1 MKLRSD
7 DVLGLRLL
15 TFELVWELEFELELE
30 FKFEHEFEWS
40 RGKVIVL
47 EDKGWEEEFN
57 FEVTILFTS

>member
-15 TFELVWELEFELELE
+15 TFELVRELEFEFELE
-30 FKFEHEFEWS
+30 FKFEQEFEWS

-47 EDKGWEEEFN
+47 EDKG
-57 FEVTILFTS
+57 